1 MNSTAMQTNL
11 YQRDPMLGLVNGHK
25 VPIVDG
31 IAWVLNADVAA
42 AQAFGWTVLS
52 NQPNVSEPTMMRPSP
67 MFLRG
72 NPLSQPQGPLETL
85 FPDGTAIVLQDAPG
99 RHIEIQGPPDQPGL
113 TQKSVSEQNCAVPA
127 QWVAWAKAAWG
138 WMNAPAPAV

>member
-11 YQRDPMLGLVNGHK
+11 YQRDPMLGQVNGHK

-52 NQPNVSEPTMMRPSP
+52 NQPNVSEPTLMRPP
-67 MFLRG
+67 PEFLMG
-72 NPLSQPQGPLETL
+72 EAVHQPQGPVETQ
-85 FPDGTAIVLQDAPG
+85 FPDGAAMVFQDAPF
-99 RHIEIQGPPDQPGL
+99 RYASNDPAA
-113 TQKSVSEQNCAVPA
+113 TQRNCAVPA

-138 WMNAPAPAV
+138 WTYAPAPAVYPY

>member
-52 NQPNVSEPTMMRPSP
+52 NQPNVSEPTMMRPP
-67 MFLRG
+67 PIFLKG

-85 FPDGTAIVLQDAPG
+85 FPDGTAMVFQDAPFRDVSNDPAG
-99 RHIEIQGPPDQPGL
+99 
-113 TQKSVSEQNCAVPA
+113 TQRNCEVPA

-138 WMNAPAPAV
+138 WMYAPAPARYPY